1 MIENIKNNIS
11 EVNYIS
17 ILWNIWNSLT
27 LELFIKMIIIYFFIV
42 WIAIIV
48 WVTKDIINRTNNIL
62 LQIISI
68 LTVLILTPLWIVIYL
83 LIRPSKTLFE
93 KYYEEWEIDDEI
105 IENEIEKV
113 INEVKEKEDINKE
126 TEEKKLVCDKCKYKI
141 NSDFKFCP
149 MCKNTLKSECISC
162 HKEINP
168 KWEVC
173 PYCWKDQKEKI
184 KKIIEDKKKKDK

>member
-11 EVNYIS
+11 EVNYIN

-83 LIRPSKTLFE
+83 LVRPSKTLFE

-105 IENEIEKV
+105 EKV

-126 TEEKKLVCDKCKYKI
+126 TEDQKENKLICDKCKYKI

-162 HKEINP
+162 NKEINP

-184 KKIIEDKKKKDK
+184 KKIIENKKKKK